1 MRIPYLLPVLA
12 VGLLITALMMSACG
26 GGTKR
31 SQAHLAAAPVVLGVP
46 EAPPANVE
54 QGMVQGLEAATPA
67 EAESPPVRMTPLKSD
82 RAMFATAPANGIK
95 EKTLEARVSGMPVP
109 VGAHWAPPQVDPR
122 PIGDRDLGKGKDN
135 EKLGNPPQRI
145 EPEPEDW
152 RDMPYDPWSGE
163 RYPTTTDHPFVS
175 VATPGGDASTFGLDV
190 DTASWSTLRRYLTN
204 GRMPPAGAIRTEEL
218 INAFTY
224 GYPAPEVGSD
234 QPLRVTASVAVCPW
248 AESHRLVRV
257 AVKGKVLDR
266 ASRPPLNLVYLVDT
280 SGSMRGENRLPLVV
294 KGLEQLIPQ
303 LDERDHLAIVTYAGS
318 STTPLPAVRGN
329 EHDRIREALR
339 ALRSGGS
346 TNGAGGIL
354 AAYAEAAK
362 HQAAG
367 TQSRVI
373 LCTDGDFNVGVTGDE
388 DLTHLIE
395 RQRTTGIF
403 LTVYGFGTGNTR
415 DSMMQQLANHGN
427 GTYGLINDEADVK
440 RLLVGGAVGQL
451 VTIAKDAK
459 VQVFFNPA
467 QVAGWRQIGY
477 EKRALRREDFNNDA
491 KDAGD
496 VGAGHT
502 VTVLYE
508 VVPAGLPVPAAAG
521 VDPSPYQRAV
531 PLVAGGED
539 LLQIRLRW
547 KAPDQ
552 DQSRLAE
559 QPLAATVTPMDRD
572 FQTAAALAALSMQVR
587 QSPWKGTSTWDL
599 VESLAKAG
607 AGDDAQRRE
616 LVSLIAAARGL
627 SR

>member
-1 MRIPYLLPVLA
+1 MRIYHLLPVLA
-12 VGLLITALMMSACG
+12 VGLLLTLGVMTSCG
-26 GGTKR
+26 HRTKSER
-31 SQAHLAAAPVVLGVP
+31 AVAPTSMAPVSATDQEAMGHRRESRDDKQITDSITRNGVSKTLACKI
-46 EAPPANVE
+46 ESESESVQTMGAVGWGAPP
-54 QGMVQGLEAATPA
+54 
-67 EAESPPVRMTPLKSD
+67 S
-82 RAMFATAPANGIK
+82 
-95 EKTLEARVSGMPVP
+95 
-109 VGAHWAPPQVDPR
+109 VDPR

-135 EKLGNPPQRI
+135 EKLGNPRGVM
-145 EPEPEDW
+145 EPDIEDW
-152 RDMPYDPWSGE
+152 RNQPVDPWSGE

-234 QPLRVTASVAVCPW
+234 QPLRVTANVAACPW
-248 AESHRLVRV
+248 AERHRLVRI

-266 ASRPPLNLVYLVDT
+266 ATRPPLNLVYLVDT
-280 SGSMRGENRLPLVV
+280 SGSMSGENRLPLVV

-318 STTPLPAVRGN
+318 STTPLPAVRGD

-415 DSMMQQLANHGN
+415 DSMMQQLADHGN

-440 RLLVGGAVGQL
+440 RLLVGGALGQL

-477 EKRALRREDFNNDA
+477 EKRALRREDFNDDT

-508 VVPAGLPVPAAAG
+508 VVPVGQVVPAAG
-521 VDPSPYQRAV
+521 PDVDANPFQRAV
-531 PLVAGGED
+531 PLAAAGGES

-552 DQSRLAE
+552 DQSRLVE
-559 QPLAATVTPMDRD
+559 QPLATTVTPMDRD
-572 FQTAAALAALSMQVR
+572 FQTAAALAALAMQLR
-587 QSPWKGTSTWDL
+587 QSPWKAATTWDL
-599 VESLAKAG
+599 VESLAKSG

-627 SR
+627 AR

>member
-1 MRIPYLLPVLA
+1 MRIYYLLPVLA
-12 VGLLITALMMSACG
+12 AGLLITVLSMSACG
-26 GGTKR
+26 GR
-31 SQAHLAAAPVVLGVP
+31 SATSSTLAAPVSLAV
-46 EAPPANVE
+46 
-54 QGMVQGLEAATPA
+54 PA
-67 EAESPPVRMTPLKSD
+67 EPAVDQDKTESKGREEVVAESEAGGRGQFMALGAGSALRKDAKTDSLKAALTRSQVLAPQPAACPV
-82 RAMFATAPANGIK
+82 
-95 EKTLEARVSGMPVP
+95 
-109 VGAHWAPPQVDPR
+109 PPQVDPR

-135 EKLGNPPQRI
+135 EKLGNPQRCI
-145 EPEPEDW
+145 EPAAEDW
-152 RDMPYDPWSGE
+152 RNMPVDPWSGE

-175 VATPGGDASTFGLDV
+175 VANPGGDASTFGLDV

-234 QPLRVTASVAVCPW
+234 QPLRVTANVAACPW
-248 AESHRLVRV
+248 AERHRLVRI

-266 ASRPPLNLVYLVDT
+266 ATRPPLNLVYLVDT
-280 SGSMRGENRLPLVV
+280 SGSMSGENRLPLVV

-318 STTPLPAVRGN
+318 STTPLPAVRGD

-415 DSMMQQLANHGN
+415 DSMMQQLADHGN

-440 RLLVGGAVGQL
+440 RLLVGGALGQL

-467 QVAGWRQIGY
+467 QMAGWRQIGY
-477 EKRALRREDFNNDA
+477 EKRALRREDFNDDT

-508 VVPAGLPVPAAAG
+508 VVPVGQVVPAAGPG
-521 VDPSPYQRAV
+521 VDANPFQRAV
-531 PLVAGGED
+531 PLAAAGGES

-552 DQSRLAE
+552 DQSRLVE
-559 QPLAATVTPMDRD
+559 QPLATTVTPMDRD
-572 FQTAAALAALSMQVR
+572 FQTAAALAALAMQLR
-587 QSPWKGTSTWDL
+587 QSPWKAATTWDL
-599 VESLAKAG
+599 VESLAKSG

-627 SR
+627 AR